1 MERTDHRIKITHG
14 SPKAS
19 TPEFETFTPIGN
31 QEARNAKGEA
41 ENVIFKIYSQR
52 CLKPIAMRGRTT
64 STETRWLRTW
74 AVMIET
80 YNEQVFKWE
89 RQANRDAN
97 VDDFV
102 VYDDRKIK
110 WSRDLKL
117 DLKRGKIAEYSEHK
131 LRNSLYRPFTKSNLF
146 FDRIMNEEVYNFPS
160 IFPTPETETRKS
172 SDLCQRH
179 TEVKESLH
187 CFDDTAIYS

>member
-1 MERTDHRIKITHG
+1 
-14 SPKAS
+14 
-19 TPEFETFTPIGN
+19 
-31 QEARNAKGEA
+31 
-41 ENVIFKIYSQR
+41 
-52 CLKPIAMRGRTT
+52 
-64 STETRWLRTW
+64 
-74 AVMIET
+74 MIET
-80 YNEQVFKWE
+80 YNEQMFKWE

-160 IFPTPETETRKS
+160 IFPTPETEARKS
-172 SDLCQRH
+172 SDLCERA
-179 TEVKESLH
+179 TEVKEPLQTLMVANLFLILNFYATTATILSLSTPMTK
-187 CFDDTAIYS
+187 TAQTAAKTSPIGRWHNSEGTTKTRQSPNATSSTTSTPS